1 MVSDTD
7 ISILMVS
14 ETTAEECFLPRH
26 EMNIAST
33 ALSYKDQAAEVSLP
47 PKLRTWYNT
56 YMYKLR
62 AHNVCASKLTIIKSA
77 QGL

>member
-47 PKLRTWYNT
+47 PKLRT
-56 YMYKLR
+56 
-62 AHNVCASKLTIIKSA
+62 
-77 QGL
+77 